1 MRRAWLLLLGGLVGA
16 QVEMPDSLARLFER
30 DINFD
35 IVVGRSFPVVTGLT
49 DTFPVVPLLSGSTRV
64 GISWRWGMGR
74 KAGGRWLLTFS
85 PLFLFEKITFR
96 ATSASVVPGV
106 ELVPEGQYF
115 WLKYRSGAVMLM
127 GGIRFQKW
135 EERALFPKW
144 WMEAGL
150 WGSYRVGRSIKYVAE
165 REGRVEK
172 VRIEGNP
179 HLAPMRGGLYA
190 RVGRQWAFVEA
201 YYHLL
206 PYFRSGTYG
215 EAPPRAY
222 PATPKW
228 EVGLGVAL

>member
-1 MRRAWLLLLGGLVGA
+1 
-16 QVEMPDSLARLFER
+16 
-30 DINFD
+30 
-35 IVVGRSFPVVTGLT
+35 
-49 DTFPVVPLLSGSTRV
+49 
-64 GISWRWGMGR
+64 
-74 KAGGRWLLTFS
+74 
-85 PLFLFEKITFR
+85 
-96 ATSASVVPGV
+96 
-106 ELVPEGQYF
+106 
-115 WLKYRSGAVMLM
+115 MLM